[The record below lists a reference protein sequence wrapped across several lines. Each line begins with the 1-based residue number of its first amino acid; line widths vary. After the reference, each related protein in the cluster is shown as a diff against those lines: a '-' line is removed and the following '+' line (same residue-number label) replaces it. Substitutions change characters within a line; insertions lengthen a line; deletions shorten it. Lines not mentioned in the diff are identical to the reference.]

1 MSLRIREEIQALSWR
16 ASVISFDRFGATRAE
31 AIAALRGALVEAGV
45 ETPALDARL
54 LVRAAG
60 GLAAADLIREP
71 NCVLSVEEKS
81 RLRGM
86 AERRIAREPISRIL
100 QNREFWGLPLAIS
113 PDVLDPRPDTETL
126 VEAVLETF
134 ASRRD
139 EPLRIL
145 DMGVGSGALL
155 CALLSELPNAFGL
168 GLDISQMAAQVARD
182 NLSALGFADRSCVI
196 VGAWTA
202 ALNDR
207 FDIVVS
213 NPPYIAS
220 HEIGELAPE
229 VRIYDP
235 IVALDG
241 GADGLDAYRA
251 ISVTL
256 GHCLA
261 PKAGAFFLEIGA
273 GQAASVKAI
282 LAAAGLG
289 ALTTRSDLGGRD
301 RMVQGRPLLT
311 EEFAL
316 SEDATWRGA
325 KKRLMVTSE
334 SSSPRSPS
342 ESRAAA
348 G

>member
-1 MSLRIREEIQALSWR
+1 
-16 ASVISFDRFGATRAE
+16 VISFDSIGATRAE
-31 AIAALRGALVEAGV
+31 AISALRGALGEAGV
-45 ETPALDARL
+45 ENPALDARL

-60 GLAAADLIREP
+60 ELAAEDIIREP
-71 NCVLSVEEKS
+71 NRALSVEQRF
-81 RLRGM
+81 RLRQM

-100 QNREFWGLPLAIS
+100 QNREFWGLPLKIS
-113 PDVLDPRPDTETL
+113 PDVLDPRPETETL
-126 VEAVLETF
+126 VEAVLKSF

-145 DMGVGSGALL
+145 DLGVGSGALL

-168 GLDISQMAAQVARD
+168 GLDISQAAAEVARG
-182 NLSALGFADRSCVI
+182 NLSALGFADRSAVV
-196 VGAWTA
+196 VGAWA
-202 ALNDR
+202 VALNDR

-220 HEIGELAPE
+220 DEISGLAPE
-229 VRIYDP
+229 VRDFDP
-235 IVALDG
+235 IIALDG
-241 GADGLDAYRA
+241 GGDGLDAYRA
-251 ISVTL
+251 ISATL
-256 GHCLA
+256 GQRLA
-261 PKAGAFFLEIGA
+261 PKGGAFFLEIGA
-273 GQAASVKAI
+273 GQAESVTAI
-282 LAAAGLG
+282 LAAAGFG
-289 ALTTRSDLGGRD
+289 ALTTRRDLGGRD
-301 RMVQGRPLLT
+301 RMVQGRLILT

-325 KKRLMVTSE
+325 KKSLMVTSE